1 MGTRR
6 HDVAMGP
13 LAMRG
18 LLVAALVLAA
28 MPASAETKKGGNRSA
43 EPNRFGAIAYH
54 RASQSWG
61 VGYNH
66 ARARDA
72 NVEALKQCGNGK
84 CEVVH
89 KFKNGCAALA
99 DGPKTQF
106 AASGATRD
114 EAEAKALRRCTEVNR
129 TASCN
134 LVAWACTR

>member
-1 MGTRR
+1 MTGFATLRG
-6 HDVAMGP
+6 M
-13 LAMRG
+13 LAVT
-18 LLVAALVLAA
+18 LLVAALPGLAE
-28 MPASAETKKGGNRSA
+28 SKTKGAKRSA

-54 RASQSWG
+54 RDTQSWG

-72 NVEALKQCGNGK
+72 NVEALKQCGNFN

-89 KFKNGCAALA
+89 KFRNGCAALA
-99 DGPKTQF
+99 NGPKIQF

-114 EAEAKALRRCTEVNR
+114 EAEAKTLRRCAEVNR
-129 TASCN
+129 TASCT